1 MKMLQR
7 RLSPVYVLAVIYMI
21 SIIGRASGSEKY
33 GDCLKY
39 RVGELKPVLL
49 NGDRFCLT
57 EKGYEY
63 CKEFTCPP
71 AACEQPLVT
80 PYNKCLYC
88 TGTCSYGGTVYQ
100 VGAGFQCLDGTNRC
114 NCGAKNGVTTTLIAI
129 SPGSMCLK
137 TTP

>member
-1 MKMLQR
+1 MCFLYIYFYC
-7 RLSPVYVLAVIYMI
+7 RLTIRWPMVVNFCVILVSCGQFSNWQSYHI
-21 SIIGRASGSEKY
+21 FFFILHALTLKCIFLGSEKY

-88 TGTCSYGGTVYQ
+88 TGKFKQSKIAQ
-100 VGAGFQCLDGTNRC
+100 F
-114 NCGAKNGVTTTLIAI
+114 LIQI
-129 SPGSMCLK
+129 SFIWSIS
-137 TTP
+137 

>member
-1 MKMLQR
+1 MLQR
-7 RLSPVYVLAVIYMI
+7 TVSSVYVLAAIYI
-21 SIIGRASGSEKY
+21 FCIIGSTSGSKKY

-39 RVGELKPVLL
+39 RVGEIKPVQI
-49 NGDRFCLT
+49 NGDRFCLK

-100 VGAGFQCLDGTNRC
+100 VGSGWFQCLDGTNRC
-114 NCGAKNGVTTTLIAI
+114 NCGTENGISSTKIAQN
-129 SPGSMCLK
+129 PRSMCLK